1 MKNTQNNIRYFVFLF
16 RYIDDVLLLNNS
28 KNTNSIGTIDVQSLI
43 FGNSIKNE
51 NENRL
56 VFETVSKY
64 IARTKRFD

>member
-1 MKNTQNNIRYFVFLF
+1 MWKNRNYCSLLAAMSKL
-16 RYIDDVLLLNNS
+16 YIYYERNH
-28 KNTNSIGTIDVQSLI
+28 TIDVQSLI

>member
-16 RYIDDVLLLNNS
+16 RYIDDVLLLNIS

-64 IARTKRFD
+64 IARTIFFY

>member
-1 MKNTQNNIRYFVFLF
+1 L
-16 RYIDDVLLLNNS
+16 
-28 KNTNSIGTIDVQSLI
+28 
-43 FGNSIKNE
+43 KNE